1 MNFDDFLKTNSISAS
16 TYSGYNPDVQN
27 AIKTSFTNQ
36 AIIGKGPDKQTG
48 LAGIMSNIGIMD
60 DKGQLFGVSKDGW
73 TGIGSI
79 AGIGKG
85 VFDIMGANKQLGLAK
100 QAYEHQRGMDLE
112 QMAMMRKENARIEK
126 ARNAINAAYG
136 GSK

>member
-1 MNFDDFLKTNSISAS
+1 MNFDDFLKTNGISADM
-16 TYSGYNPDVQN
+16 YSGYNPDVQN

-36 AIIGKGPDKQTG
+36 AVIKGPDNQTG
-48 LAGIMSNIGIMD
+48 LAGIMNSVGIMD

-73 TGIGSI
+73 TGIGSV

-85 VFDIMGANKQLGLAK
+85 VFDIMGANKQFGLAK
-100 QAYEHQRGMDLE
+100 QAYEHQRDMDLE

-126 ARNAINAAYG
+126 ARNDINAAYG

>member
-1 MNFDDFLKTNSISAS
+1 MNFDDFLKTNGISAS
-16 TYSGYNPDVQN
+16 MYSGYNPDVQN

-36 AIIGKGPDKQTG
+36 AVIKGPDNQTG
-48 LAGIMSNIGIMD
+48 LAGIMNSVGIMD
-60 DKGQLFGVSKDGW
+60 DKGQLFGISKDGW
-73 TGIGSI
+73 SGIGSI

-85 VFDIMGANKQLGLAK
+85 VFDIMGANKQFGLAK
-100 QAYEHQRGMDLE
+100 QAYEHQRSMDLE

-126 ARNAINAAYG
+126 ARNDINAAYG